1 MLLSLLSLF
10 LALPPADEGHLSAP
24 TGVVVQEPVPAAGEA
39 STTSAAPVPAHVIRA
54 TIDDGLAY
62 LARRQAETAG
72 GSFPLDDAD
81 PKMQAPV
88 GVTALGALAFMAAGN
103 LPGRGPYGR
112 EVQTSIEYLI
122 DHTNLAPESK
132 VYGYI
137 SASGDTVSKTH
148 GHGFATLALAQAYG
162 MSPHSERLERA
173 LKAAVDRIEKSQ
185 GSEGGWEY
193 SPLPISAH
201 EGSVTI
207 CLVQALRAAR
217 NVGIKVDGAVIGRAE
232 IGRAEDYIVRLQK
245 PDGTFRYTLDD
256 DRSTIGLTAA
266 AVSTLNGL
274 GEYDTSVIHEA
285 VDAIWSGLGLRGQKD
300 GASQSN
306 FPFYERLYL
315 AQAFWQLSD
324 RSNFERW
331 FGEEREHLIR
341 KQRGDGSWRSPR
353 YGSCYGTAVNC
364 LVLAIPEGVLPIFQR

>member
-1 MLLSLLSLF
+1 VFFPLVPAAL
-10 LALPPADEGHLSAP
+10 LALLAADEGAVPPPS
-24 TGVVVQEPVPAAGEA
+24 GVAVQEPVPASGET
-39 STTSAAPVPAHVIRA
+39 SGGSTSAAPIPAHVLREA
-54 TIDDGLAY
+54 LADGLAY
-62 LARRQAETAG
+62 LARRQAETAN

-103 LPGRGPYGR
+103 LPGRGPYGH
-112 EVQTSIEYLI
+112 EVQSAIEYLI
-122 DHTNLAPESK
+122 DHTDLAPESK
-132 VYGYI
+132 RYGYI
-137 SASGDTVSKTH
+137 SASGDEVSKTH

-162 MSPHSERLERA
+162 MSPRSERLERA
-173 LKAAVDRIEKSQ
+173 LKAAVERIERSQ

-217 NVGIKVDGAVIGRAE
+217 NVGIQVDGAV

-256 DRSTIGLTAA
+256 DRSTVALTAA

-274 GEYDTSVIHEA
+274 GKYDTSVIHSA
-285 VDAIWSGLGLRGQKD
+285 IDAIWSGLALQRQNGGGSK
-300 GASQSN
+300 SN

-341 KQRGDGSWRSPR
+341 QQRGDGSWRSPR